1 VTKLLSLFD
10 IWNLYENEV
19 SATLTQ
25 EQAHATVSRTKTAL
39 LRYTLPGWGF
49 VLPKG
54 GKLTSW
60 ETEMAL
66 NYMKG
71 ISLEQFE
78 KAAWIQQ
85 QVFDL
90 QQVPSNIQRTYRA
103 ALKKLLAWCE
113 QQQWWLKSQHNI
125 ATIFS
130 PPRKQKRSAVTV
142 RVTDRKY
149 IDINGKQ
156 IQSFYYGLGF
166 VEGDVIPDK
175 LQQEL
180 DDFKQ
185 FRTGGNNSSSKH
197 IVQDS
202 TYQKEL
208 KNIRMILGW
217 LYRFKGIPLAKI
229 SLFDIIRIPS
239 EWDSNPF
246 VPLEQS
252 RKVAKQTVDLF
263 KEYIQWL
270 ETDMDNNTSENQGR
284 GAKSKHT
291 KISVARIFVVVAKYL
306 HHKGYFHSDINNVEI
321 VKQSLN
327 SEIAKIKVKS
337 SDNISSSDISKKWL
351 DWPEFLALIEQL
363 RKECNSRVLQDIFQN
378 NAGSNLGNLRSLPA
392 IANSYQ
398 RFIFAAL
405 LAYLPPQN
413 QQIYRH
419 LEISHCRKYEDV
431 KDKDELSGISGC
443 LYQEDNDWYIYLLSD
458 EYKMGARQ
466 IQFSFK
472 IPNIEYSDGRN
483 FYQYLNEWVYEYVS
497 VEYHDRAI
505 IVNGLRNVLNPQH
518 NFLFTKKNGKEYL
531 HQTEFSN
538 LLRIPAYRISGKA
551 LTPGLLKRIFLKY
564 IFEKQ
569 SHLLV
574 GRKLNLQMSCPAK
587 PPDSYDIWRRSRED
601 IEVWIDIAK
610 KIAQDSVC
618 DTKSGTGQLTS
629 DLR

>member
-19 SATLTQ
+19 SATHTQ

-54 GKLTSW
+54 GKLTNW

-71 ISLEQFE
+71 ISLEQFG

-85 QVFDL
+85 EVFDL
-90 QQVPSNIQRTYRA
+90 QQVPSNSQRTYRA
-103 ALKKLLAWCE
+103 ALKKFLAWCE

-185 FRTGGNNSSSKH
+185 FRTGGNNSSLKH
-197 IVQDS
+197 IVRDS

-217 LYRFKGIPLAKI
+217 LYRFKGVPLAEI
-229 SLFDIIRIPS
+229 SLLEIIRLPS
-239 EWDSNPF
+239 EWESNP
-246 VPLEQS
+246 VVVLEQS
-252 RKVAKQTVDLF
+252 QKVAKQTVDLF
-263 KEYIQWL
+263 REYIQWL
-270 ETDMDNNTSENQGR
+270 ETDMDNNNRSENQGR

-291 KISVARIFVVVAKYL
+291 KISVARIFIVVAKYL
-306 HHKGYFHSDINNVEI
+306 HYKGCFHSDINNVEI

-327 SEIAKIKVKS
+327 SVITKIEVENNDSIAI
-337 SDNISSSDISKKWL
+337 SDISKQWL
-351 DWPEFLALIEQL
+351 DWPEFLALVEQL

-398 RFIFAAL
+398 RFVFAAL

-413 QQIYRH
+413 QQIYRQ
-419 LEISHCRKYEDV
+419 LENSHCRKYKDI
-431 KDKDELSGISGC
+431 KDKDELLGISGC
-443 LYQEDNDWYIYLLSD
+443 LYQENNIWYIYLMPD
-458 EYKMGARQ
+458 QYIMGENQ
-466 IQFSFK
+466 IQLSFE
-472 IPNIEYSDGRN
+472 IPNIDYSDGKN
-483 FYQYLNEWVYEYVS
+483 FYQYLNEWMYEYVFIKHHNQS
-497 VEYHDRAI
+497 ITVD
-505 IVNGLRNVLNPQH
+505 GLRNVLNPHH

-538 LLRIPAYRISGKA
+538 LLRVPAYRISGKA

-564 IFEKQ
+564 IFDKQ
-569 SHLLV
+569 SHLLIE
-574 GRKLNLQMSCPAK
+574 RKLNLRMK
-587 PPDSYDIWRRSRED
+587 PLDNYDIWNRSRKE
-601 IEVWIDIAK
+601 IEAWIDIAK
-610 KIAQDSVC
+610 QIAQNSVR
-618 DTKSGTGQLTS
+618 DTKS
-629 DLR
+629 